1 MAIITISRGCYS
13 HGKEIAEA
21 VAARLNYECIS
32 QEILLEASQSFH
44 IPESKLFESL
54 HDAPSLIERI
64 THARQRL
71 IDWFQATLL
80 NHAAKD
86 NLVYHGFAGQILL
99 SGISHVLKVRVIA
112 RMEDRV
118 NMLMGQKGISEQE
131 ARRLIEHE
139 DHERAEWY
147 RAIYRMD
154 MHDPQLYDIVLH
166 IGRLTIDD
174 ASDIICEAASRNSF
188 KATAESLSDLMD
200 LALSS
205 HVKVVMEDICKAD
218 VRAKN
223 GIVHIR
229 VQGQKI
235 KTTGI
240 ASPDVQHQV
249 QDQIQRDL
257 YDKIIAAVSKIPGV
271 KDIACSVDAP
281 YYV

>member
-1 MAIITISRGCYS
+1 MAIITISRGCFS
-13 HGKEIAEA
+13 HGKEIAEC
-21 VAARLNYECIS
+21 VATRLNYECIS
-32 QEILLEASQSFH
+32 QEILLETSQSFH

-64 THARQRL
+64 THARQRW

-99 SGISHVLKVRVIA
+99 SGIAHVLKVRVIA
-112 RMEDRV
+112 RMADRI

-131 ARRLIEHE
+131 ARRLIEQE

-147 RAIYRMD
+147 KTIYRMD
-154 MHDPQLYDIVLH
+154 MHDPRLYDIVLR
-166 IGRLTIDD
+166 IGCLTSED
-174 ASDIICEAASRNSF
+174 ACDIICKAASRDSC
-188 KATAESLSDLMD
+188 KATPESRSALMD

-218 VRAKN
+218 VRAEN
-223 GIVHIR
+223 GVVHIR

-235 KTTGI
+235 KTSGV
-240 ASPDVQHQV
+240 ASPDMQHQV
-249 QDQIQRDL
+249 QDQIQQDL
-257 YDKIIAAVSKIPGV
+257 YDKIIAAVSKVPGV
-271 KDIACSVDAP
+271 KDIECSVGAP